1 MDTKWKRFSR
11 SVPVR
16 IVLNALLVVCI
27 IVEMVLGMATVKTL
41 QKYSGNK
48 EVPMWY
54 SYVDL
59 FGNQQLTNK
68 IQLGLSSV
76 LDYAI
81 ASQCQSGE
89 TVKEKKK
96 EMESR
101 AGDFQY
107 QIIRSDEKGKE
118 TTIANS
124 KQDTDDIKNIPI
136 YALYKG
142 YLSGDTYIKQ
152 WKNYYGD
159 KYTSK
164 YGFNGVMSYEKGVA
178 SDSYTQETV
187 DFYDEDDSEESNFS
201 WLSVNSIIEKL
212 CKGNQTYA
220 KYIAQNMV
228 NHISVYK
235 ENIQNGLYSS
245 YLQDSKNKET
255 MKQILYKLY
264 DSQELEDLKSNL
276 IDTMLEEFADKK
288 GLDYDALEYD
298 SSTGLVYDEYDA
310 VYYDIDNNTS
320 FDSGDTTKYNQYVAN
335 KEKQQKETKLQ
346 KLYNQKL
353 TQKEKEYLNAF
364 ITKVLYEGY
373 DSTDTQNKISIPV
386 SAVLNT
392 PSKYSVYI
400 GVSED
405 LYNTTQG
412 VYMKQYDKQKQQ
424 EDAHM
429 QIAERQVTTM
439 VAVGIVFIFILFLLF
454 YVCGRKAG
462 TEEIQYL
469 VIDRWY
475 TEIEIITIITCII
488 SGCMLFVTEA
498 RVLSEFIGSTSTDT
512 YDDHAVA
519 IWGGLALI
527 ALCVIIVV
535 QFLCSLVRKGKG
547 KILLR
552 QSILGRGICAV
563 NRCIV
568 KSKANKTVII
578 LYVVICGV
586 WLFIELIGFLTYSL
600 TLLAFMQLVMVAIM
614 VAVAIVLSRH
624 LGKLQTIREGIKRV
638 KNGEIT
644 YQIPTDGK
652 EDMLNDMAKDINS
665 LSEGLEKSVNQ
676 MLKSERLKTELIS
689 NVSHDIKTPLTS
701 IITYVDLIKKENVQ
715 PDKVK
720 EYVEVLDQKSQRL
733 KVLTD
738 DLFEAAKAT
747 SGAMSVDISSIDL
760 GSLVNQALGEYSE
773 KLEKAD
779 LDIRNNIGEK
789 QFFVKADGRRAW
801 RILENLL
808 GNVSKYALPGSR
820 VYVDATNQENFVE
833 LTIKNISNVE
843 LNISADELMERF
855 TRGDQSRNTEGSGL
869 GLDISQSLAK
879 LQNGEFYVE
888 IDGDL
893 FKAILRLPK
902 AANMSDS
909 INLGKNL

>member
-475 TEIEIITIITCII
+475 TEIEIIAIITCII

-586 WLFIELIGFLTYSL
+586 WLFIEFIGFLTYSL

-701 IITYVDLIKKENVQ
+701 IITYVDLIKKEDVQ

-820 VYVDATNQENFVE
+820 VYVDATKQENFVE

-909 INLGKNL
+909 INLEKNL

>member
-1 MDTKWKRFSR
+1 M
-11 SVPVR
+11 PVR
-16 IVLNALLVVCI
+16 IVLNALLVACI
-27 IVEMVLGMATVKTL
+27 IVEMLLGMATVKTL
-41 QKYSGNK
+41 QKSSGNK
-48 EVPMWY
+48 EESMWH
-54 SYVDL
+54 SYVNL
-59 FGNQQLTNK
+59 FGNRQLTNK

-107 QIIRSDEKGKE
+107 QIKRSDEKGKE
-118 TTIANS
+118 TTIANC
-124 KQDTDDIKNIPI
+124 KQDTDNIKNIPI

-164 YGFNGVMSYEKGVA
+164 YGFNGVMSYDQGKISEGE
-178 SDSYTQETV
+178 DESYTEEDV
-187 DFYDEDDSEESNFS
+187 DTYEEDYSEESNFG

-228 NHISVYK
+228 NQISVYK
-235 ENIQNGLYSS
+235 ENVQNGLYSA
-245 YLQDSKNKET
+245 YLQDTENQET
-255 MKQILYKLY
+255 IKQILYKLY
-264 DSQELEDLKSNL
+264 DSQELEDLKSNFT
-276 IDTMLEEFADKK
+276 DKMLEQFANKE
-288 GLDYDALEYD
+288 GLEYDALEYD
-298 SSTGLVYDEYDA
+298 SSTGLVYDTYNG
-310 VYYDIDNNTS
+310 VYYDIENNTS
-320 FDSGDTTKYNQYVAN
+320 FDNEDMTKYDQYVA
-335 KEKQQKETKLQ
+335 KREKQQKETKLQ
-346 KLYNQKL
+346 EVYNQQL
-353 TQKEKEYLNAF
+353 TKKEKEYLNAF

-373 DSTDTQNKISIPV
+373 DSTDTQKKISIPV

-400 GVSED
+400 GVSKD

-412 VYMKQYDKQKQQ
+412 VYMKQYDKEKQQ

-439 VAVGIVFIFILFLLF
+439 VAVGILFIFILFLLF

-475 TEIEIITIITCII
+475 TEVQIITIITCVI
-488 SGCMLFVTEA
+488 SGYVLFVTEVNA
-498 RVLSEFIGSTSTDT
+498 LSEFIGSTDT
-512 YDDHAVA
+512 YENHAVA

-535 QFLCSLVRKGKG
+535 QFLCSLIRKGKG
-547 KILLR
+547 GILLR
-552 QSILGRGICAV
+552 QSILGRGVCAV
-563 NRCIV
+563 NRCIA

-578 LYVVICGV
+578 LYVVICGG
-586 WLFIELIGFLTYSL
+586 WLFAEFIGFATESL
-600 TLLAFMQLVMVAIM
+600 TWLAFMQVVLVVIM
-614 VAVAIVLSRH
+614 VAAASVLSRH
-624 LGKLQTIREGIKRV
+624 LSKLQTIREGIKRV

-644 YQIPTDGK
+644 YQLPTDGK

-665 LSEGLEKSVNQ
+665 LSEGLEKSVNE

-701 IITYVDLIKKENVQ
+701 IITYVDLIKKEDVQ

-747 SGAMSVDISSIDL
+747 SGAMSMDISNIDL

-779 LDIRNNIGEK
+779 LDIRNNVGEK
-789 QFFVKADGRRAW
+789 QFFVRADGRRAW

-820 VYVDATNQENFVE
+820 VYVDATSQETFVE
-833 LTIKNISNVE
+833 LTIKNISSVE

-893 FKAILRLPK
+893 FKAVLRLPK
-902 AANMSDS
+902 AANMNDS
-909 INLGKNL
+909 INLEKNL

>member
-1 MDTKWKRFSR
+1 M
-11 SVPVR
+11 
-16 IVLNALLVVCI
+16 VCI

-439 VAVGIVFIFILFLLF
+439 VAVRIVFIFILFLLF

-665 LSEGLEKSVNQ
+665 SICPLS
-676 MLKSERLKTELIS
+676 
-689 NVSHDIKTPLTS
+689 
-701 IITYVDLIKKENVQ
+701 
-715 PDKVK
+715 
-720 EYVEVLDQKSQRL
+720 
-733 KVLTD
+733 
-738 DLFEAAKAT
+738 
-747 SGAMSVDISSIDL
+747 
-760 GSLVNQALGEYSE
+760 
-773 KLEKAD
+773 
-779 LDIRNNIGEK
+779 
-789 QFFVKADGRRAW
+789 
-801 RILENLL
+801 
-808 GNVSKYALPGSR
+808 
-820 VYVDATNQENFVE
+820 
-833 LTIKNISNVE
+833 
-843 LNISADELMERF
+843 
-855 TRGDQSRNTEGSGL
+855 
-869 GLDISQSLAK
+869 
-879 LQNGEFYVE
+879 
-888 IDGDL
+888 
-893 FKAILRLPK
+893 
-902 AANMSDS
+902 
-909 INLGKNL
+909 